1 MSKLL
6 KLDNTKRRIVG
17 SWLVCG
23 CVLVFLMVVV
33 GGVTRLS
40 GSGLSMV
47 SWKPITGFIPP
58 MAEADWQQLFSDYK
72 KSPQFQKV
80 NYDFI
85 LADFK
90 TIFWWEYIHRLLG
103 RFIGLVFLVPF
114 LFFLA
119 KKWLSQDLMKKCCV
133 MFVLGAF
140 QGLLGWYMVKSGLV
154 DNPEVSHYRLAAH
167 LLTATILFGYILW
180 VFLDVSLGKP
190 KGPSRS
196 NGIIKLSRVL
206 LLIVLV
212 QIIYGAFVAG
222 LKAGLVYN
230 TFPKMGEYWIA
241 EGVTSMNPFWINF
254 VENLAGVQFVH
265 RYLAYLIVL
274 FVFVLFWRSRSCSLK
289 IDQKITITSLLVIVL
304 FQFLLGVLT
313 LLNAAPMSLSIFHQM
328 FALLLFGNV
337 VILNHRFVS
346 K

>member
-1 MSKLL
+1 M
-6 KLDNTKRRIVG
+6 
-17 SWLVCG
+17 
-23 CVLVFLMVVV
+23 
-33 GGVTRLS
+33 
-40 GSGLSMV
+40 
-47 SWKPITGFIPP
+47 PP
-58 MAEADWQQLFSDYK
+58 MAEADWQQLFADYK

-103 RFIGLVFLVPF
+103 RLIGVVFLVPF
-114 LFFLA
+114 LFFLV
-119 KKWLSQDLMKKCCV
+119 KKWLSQDLIKKCCV

-180 VFLDVSLGKP
+180 VFLDASLGKP
-190 KGPSRS
+190 KGSSRHK
-196 NGIIKLSRVL
+196 GIIKLSRIL
-206 LLIVLV
+206 LLIVLL
-212 QIIYGAFVAG
+212 QITYGAFVAG

-241 EGVTSMNPFWINF
+241 EGVTAMAPLWINF
-254 VENLAGVQFVH
+254 FESLAGVQFVH
-265 RYLAYLIVL
+265 RYLAYIVVL
-274 FVFVLFWRSRSCSLK
+274 FVFILFWKLKSCSMK